1 MKATKATMLLAG
13 LAASALAITG
23 CGSSGS
29 GESDEPIPIGVLAD
43 LSGATGDVGS
53 VFNEGMLAYV
63 DNLNANGGIN
73 DRQLEAMSNDY
84 AYEIPKAEELYRKY
98 VNDESVAI
106 QGWGTGDTEALRTR
120 VANDELPFMSGSFA
134 EELTDPEES
143 PFNFVVAATYSDQ
156 ARIGMN
162 WISEDAGDKTTV
174 AILHNDSPFGTAP
187 VQDAKDWVKEKGLDI
202 DVTSY
207 AMPAGTTNYSGMLS
221 QVDADGADYIM
232 VQNVA
237 SPAAQLAKD
246 LADSSGDQK
255 IVCLNWCGNEL
266 FVTAAGEAA
275 EGHMMVQPIAPL
287 SADKPGHKEIVD
299 YLEAN
304 GGDPK
309 TTANSYVQGWYTMHA
324 MAEGIR
330 ATLDSDNEL
339 TGANIREALETMGP
353 IDTGEVFGLGEI
365 EFSADSHRGSNSA
378 GMYTVED
385 GKMVE
390 VEGGLTP

>member
-1 MKATKATMLLAG
+1 
-13 LAASALAITG
+13 
-23 CGSSGS
+23 
-29 GESDEPIPIGVLAD
+29 
-43 LSGATGDVGS
+43 
-53 VFNEGMLAYV
+53 
-63 DNLNANGGIN
+63 
-73 DRQLEAMSNDY
+73 
-84 AYEIPKAEELYRKY
+84 
-98 VNDESVAI
+98 
-106 QGWGTGDTEALRTR
+106 
-120 VANDELPFMSGSFA
+120 
-134 EELTDPEES
+134 
-143 PFNFVVAATYSDQ
+143 
-156 ARIGMN
+156 
-162 WISEDAGDKTTV
+162 
-174 AILHNDSPFGTAP
+174 ILHNDSPFGTAP

-275 EGHMMVQPIAPL
+275 EGHMMVQPVAPL

-330 ATLDSDNEL
+330 ATLDGDNEL

-353 IDTGEVFGLGEI
+353 INTGGVFGLGEI